1 MVAEFAFGTD
11 RTRSRT
17 HCREN
22 GMAQQRRMYN
32 CLRIGA
38 VLVPMLIGCSAFAT
52 EGPLQLQEC
61 AAIPDDH
68 DRLACFDSLAAI
80 AASTKEDLESAQ
92 RQQTP
97 APTLAAA
104 PVAEDKE
111 SGSFLA
117 DHWELVPEK
126 KRGVFKLRPHRN
138 NYLIATYNS
147 SPNNAPYRPFRSLTP
162 GSGDLSRNELSY
174 QIGFKLK
181 IVENVARSPVDLW
194 FGYTQRSF
202 WQASN
207 HKASSPF
214 RETDYQPEVM
224 AITPLDFRLL
234 GLRARFAGVGFVHQ
248 SNGQAS
254 TLSRSWNRVYAQAGF
269 ERGDFS
275 LVARVWQRINEPRAT
290 DDNPDID
297 SYMGRGDLEGTYRKN
312 GHEFSILARRN
323 FSTDKGAVQ
332 LGWAFP
338 LQSNLKGYLRLFSGY
353 GYSLIDYNAYQRVI
367 GLGVLI
373 NFH

>member
-1 MVAEFAFGTD
+1 MPNHF
-11 RTRSRT
+11 
-17 HCREN
+17 
-22 GMAQQRRMYN
+22 
-32 CLRIGA
+32 RIGIS
-38 VLVPMLIGCSAFAT
+38 VISMLIGCSAFAS
-52 EGPLQLQEC
+52 EPPLRLQDC
-61 AAIPDDH
+61 AAIPNDQ
-68 DRLACFDSLAAI
+68 DRLVCFDSLAAG
-80 AASTKEDLESAQ
+80 AASIKEDVEASQSQ
-92 RQQTP
+92 RTP
-97 APTLAAA
+97 ASAAA
-104 PVAEDKE
+104 AMPPVAEEKE
-111 SGSFLA
+111 SDSFLA

-126 KRGVFKLRPHRN
+126 KRGVFKFRPHHD
-138 NYLIATYNS
+138 NYLMATYNR
-147 SPNNAPYRPFRSLTP
+147 SPNNAPYLPFRSLTP
-162 GSGDLSRNELSY
+162 NSKGLSRNELAF

-181 IVENVARSPVDLW
+181 VLENVANSPLDLW
-194 FGYTQRSF
+194 FGYTQQSF

-207 HKASSPF
+207 HAASSPF

-224 AITPLDFRLL
+224 AITPLDFRIL

-269 ERGDFS
+269 ERGNFS

-297 SYMGRGDLEGTYRKN
+297 TYMGRGDLEGTYRKN
-312 GHEFSILARRN
+312 GHEFSVLARRN

-367 GLGVLI
+367 GLGVQI
-373 NFH
+373 NFR

>member
-1 MVAEFAFGTD
+1 MTGHR
-11 RTRSRT
+11 RTYK
-17 HCREN
+17 H
-22 GMAQQRRMYN
+22 
-32 CLRIGA
+32 LRIA
-38 VLVPMLIGCSAFAT
+38 TAFLPLLIGCSAFAM
-52 EGPLQLQEC
+52 EHPLQLQDC

-68 DRLACFDSLAAI
+68 DRLACFDSLAANAAS
-80 AASTKEDLESAQ
+80 AASTRENLESAPIQ
-92 RQQTP
+92 RAP
-97 APTLAAA
+97 ASTVGTS
-104 PVAEDKE
+104 PVAEEKE
-111 SGSFLA
+111 SDSFLA

-126 KRGVFKLRPHRN
+126 KRGVFKFRPHNN
-138 NYLIATYNS
+138 NYLIATYNT
-147 SPNNAPYRPFRSLTP
+147 SPNNTPYLPFRSLTP
-162 GSGDLSRNELSY
+162 NSGDLSRNELAF

-181 IVENVARSPVDLW
+181 LLENVANTPLDLW
-194 FGYTQRSF
+194 FGYTQQSF

-207 HKASSPF
+207 HDASSPF

-224 AITPLDFRLL
+224 AITPLNFRLL

-275 LVARVWQRINEPRAT
+275 LTARVWQRINEPRAT
-290 DDNPDID
+290 DDNADIVD
-297 SYMGRGDLEGTYRKN
+297 YMGRGDLEGIYRKN
-312 GHEFSILARRN
+312 GHEFSILARHN

-367 GLGVLI
+367 GLGVQI